1 MSEDKSAPDQT
12 EAGEE
17 INDDAAHGRPSMSPN
32 MVLAFVIVALV
43 GVLIVMGLRGG
54 FGSGALGSSDVTQLQ
69 AEANA
74 IRSQLNRE
82 RMSMGLRPL
91 ESGSESADDIAA
103 RLKKDADTMAALASS
118 LESMLG
124 EKDAV
129 IAAKSSELLRS
140 EQLRQS
146 LAAESSRLQGELQ
159 RALVSGSEAER
170 LRREFDLLKSQRDA
184 LTEELAAKGNS
195 VASDEFDELQRRL
208 EEALRAKDFFENRVK
223 ELEADLAKARLFASS
238 ESELMPAAVELFRS
252 LRELENRPDSDL
264 TTAYSSLGVKL
275 GANVLH
281 TLAFPTGTSAL
292 TPDDEEIIARLGAE
306 IPDGDLMLV
315 IGYASETGNVD
326 GNRTLSSDRAT
337 AVAQKFSSI
346 KRPGQLVQAVYLGQT
361 DRFSSRIPERN
372 QLCEIWHIRKK

>member
-1 MSEDKSAPDQT
+1 
-12 EAGEE
+12 
-17 INDDAAHGRPSMSPN
+17 
-32 MVLAFVIVALV
+32 
-43 GVLIVMGLRGG
+43 
-54 FGSGALGSSDVTQLQ
+54 
-69 AEANA
+69 
-74 IRSQLNRE
+74 
-82 RMSMGLRPL
+82 
-91 ESGSESADDIAA
+91 
-103 RLKKDADTMAALASS
+103 
-118 LESMLG
+118 
-124 EKDAV
+124 
-129 IAAKSSELLRS
+129 
-140 EQLRQS
+140 
-146 LAAESSRLQGELQ
+146 
-159 RALVSGSEAER
+159 
-170 LRREFDLLKSQRDA
+170 
-184 LTEELAAKGNS
+184 
-195 VASDEFDELQRRL
+195 
-208 EEALRAKDFFENRVK
+208 
-223 ELEADLAKARLFASS
+223 
-238 ESELMPAAVELFRS
+238 MPAAVELFRS

-337 AVAQKFSSI
+337 AVAKKFSSI

>member
-1 MSEDKSAPDQT
+1 MSEDQSAPEKAETGDGSNDANVHQKSAMPP
-12 EAGEE
+12 A
-17 INDDAAHGRPSMSPN
+17 
-32 MVLAFVIVALV
+32 MVLAFVIIALL

-54 FGSGALGSSDVTQLQ
+54 FGGISTDSPELTQLQ

-74 IRSQLNRE
+74 IRGQLNRE

-91 ESGSESADDIAA
+91 ESGSESAEEIAT
-103 RLKKDADTMAALASS
+103 RLKKDADTMAALAAS

-124 EKDAV
+124 EKEAT
-129 IAAKSSELLRS
+129 ITAKNSELLRS

-146 LAAESSRLQGELQ
+146 LAAESSRLQSELQ
-159 RALVSGSEAER
+159 RSLISSCDADR
-170 LRREFDLLKSQRDA
+170 LRREFDALKSQRDA
-184 LTEELAAKGNS
+184 LTAELAAKGGG
-195 VASDEFDELQRRL
+195 VPAEEFSELQRRL
-208 EEALRAKDFFENRVK
+208 EEALRAKDFFENRAK
-223 ELEADLAKARLFASS
+223 ELEAELAKARLFASS
-238 ESELMPAAVELFRS
+238 ESELMPAAIELFRS

-292 TPDDEEIIARLGAE
+292 TPDDEEIIARLGSE

-326 GNRTLSSDRAT
+326 ANRTLSSDRAT